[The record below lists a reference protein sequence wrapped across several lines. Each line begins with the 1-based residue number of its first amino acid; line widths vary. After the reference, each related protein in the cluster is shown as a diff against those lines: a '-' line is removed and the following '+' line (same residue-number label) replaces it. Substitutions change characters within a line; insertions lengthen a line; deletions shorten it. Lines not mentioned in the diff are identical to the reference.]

1 MNPSTYLYVLNRN
14 CVQFEP
20 DHPNYIKT
28 AQFVYD
34 YIDAHGDYEVLHSTR
49 HFGPMVFYLTHS
61 KKIDNLLIYYMKKLN
76 PKDASQ
82 VIRLYLMIHPNSKLS
97 RERSL
102 SEKLQDMDDL
112 SLIRK
117 YISMESRKETKV
129 RMTLE
134 SMLETME
141 KNRNTLKD
149 MQNS

>member
-1 MNPSTYLYVLNRN
+1 
-14 CVQFEP
+14 
-20 DHPNYIKT
+20 
-28 AQFVYD
+28 
-34 YIDAHGDYEVLHSTR
+34 
-49 HFGPMVFYLTHS
+49 MVFYLTHS

-82 VIRLYLMIHPNSKLS
+82 VIRIYLMIHPNSKLS

-141 KNRNTLKD
+141 KNQNTLKD